1 MFAHTWIRKNTEC
14 FAVYVCFGV
23 LTWAWDKR
31 RENEAQEQRNGGSS
45 HDSNWIPDW
54 RYKVKISQ
62 HHLHLFCFGTER
74 AGFETPKNS
83 IQFVSSVFYFA
94 SVGAHF
100 IIFSVLARGYS
111 GNWKKPFVSRWN
123 ICRKL
128 LMVSSNLSLITT
140 NAFLWWTT
148 KESPKIVLWNRAAKQ
163 HGAVYHF

>member
-23 LTWAWDKR
+23 LAWAWDKR
-31 RENEAQEQRNGGSS
+31 RENGTQEQRNRGSS
-45 HDSNWIPDW
+45 YESNRTGPTDDIKW
-54 RYKVKISQ
+54 SQ
-62 HHLHLFCFGTER
+62 RPLHLFWGGTER

-83 IQFVSSVFYFA
+83 IQIVSSVFYFA

-123 ICRKL
+123 ICGKL

-140 NAFLWWTT
+140 NAFLWWAT